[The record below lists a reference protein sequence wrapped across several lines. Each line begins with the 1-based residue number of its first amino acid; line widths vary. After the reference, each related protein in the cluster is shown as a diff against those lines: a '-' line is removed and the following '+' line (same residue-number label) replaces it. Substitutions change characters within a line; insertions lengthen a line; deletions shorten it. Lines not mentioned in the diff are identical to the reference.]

1 MSQYK
6 YYFRKPK
13 SAIAV
18 DILKWLA
25 VAGAVSIAATSPYFV
40 SNILKGFS
48 GGRKYE
54 RKKVCHAFYRL
65 RKQGCINIQQKNHQI
80 YISLT
85 GDGRKKAGRF
95 QIDSM
100 EIKKPKKWDGMWRL
114 VIFDMPQLRNVQRNA
129 FRGKLIELGFMPLQ
143 KSIWICPYQCRDE
156 IALLRDFF
164 GLSEKEIRL
173 IIAKSIENDSYF
185 LKIFKLP

>member
-1 MSQYK
+1 MSKYK

-25 VAGAVSIAATSPYFV
+25 VAGAVSIAATSPYFAL
-40 SNILKGFS
+40 NILKGFS

-54 RKKVCHAFYRL
+54 RKKVCNAFYRL

-85 GDGRKKAGRF
+85 GEGRKKAGRF

-100 EIKKPKKWDGMWRL
+100 KIKKPKK
-114 VIFDMPQLRNVQRNA
+114 
-129 FRGKLIELGFMPLQ
+129 
-143 KSIWICPYQCRDE
+143 
-156 IALLRDFF
+156 
-164 GLSEKEIRL
+164 SE
-173 IIAKSIENDSYF
+173 
-185 LKIFKLP
+185 